1 LTLSVSYIIVKKKR
15 IRQRAALDESTEE
28 TDGAEHQRFW
38 TRNSET
44 PPGDSV

>member
-15 IRQRAALDESTEE
+15 IRQRAALDENIEK
-28 TDGAEHQRFW
+28 TDGAGYQRFW

-44 PPGDSV
+44 PPGDSL